1 MGVFFTILFTIVW
14 CVVWGIATQNI
25 ITNKGYSEN
34 WFWWG
39 FFFGLI
45 ALIVALTKPDVRTVY
60 AATEQASQQR
70 DNRMLENG
78 GWECICGR
86 LNPSYTGTC
95 ACGKTKQQA
104 LERAREQAKREA
116 GSDEITKLEKL
127 KAYKEFLD
135 SGVITK
141 EEYEAKRKEIL
152 G

>member
-1 MGVFFTILFTIVW
+1 MGPLIAVL
-14 CVVWGIATQNI
+14 VWGLVWGFATQAV
-25 ITNKGYSEN
+25 ITNKGYYQN

-45 ALIVALTKPDVRTVY
+45 AMIVALSKPNAQTNVST
-60 AATEQASQQR
+60 AAPEWMSHGHNNQLLDA
-70 DNRMLENG
+70 G
-78 GWECICGR
+78 GWTCSCGR
-86 LNPSYTGTC
+86 VNPSYTGTC

-104 LERAREQAKREA
+104 LESVQEQAKEKA
-116 GSDEITKLEKL
+116 TDEEIAKLEKV

-135 SGVITK
+135 SGVITQ

>member
-1 MGVFFTILFTIVW
+1 MGPLIAVL
-14 CVVWGIATQNI
+14 VWGLVWGFATQAV
-25 ITNKGYSEN
+25 ITNKGYYQN

-45 ALIVALTKPDVRTVY
+45 AMIVALSKPNAQTNVST
-60 AATEQASQQR
+60 AAPEWMSHGHNNQLLDA
-70 DNRMLENG
+70 G
-78 GWECICGR
+78 GWTCSCGR
-86 LNPSYTGTC
+86 VNPSYTGTC
-95 ACGKTKQQA
+95 ACGKTRQQA
-104 LERAREQAKREA
+104 LERVREQAEKKAE
-116 GSDEITKLEKL
+116 DEEIAKLEKV